1 MGLSSFIYR
10 KILNKIN
17 LSKEDLSSLK
27 KNLTTKNICA
37 GPFVKEGK
45 MCPVTTAASI
55 KLKVERFKD
64 KEIVRKSLL
73 KLGVSNSYLKFYYV
87 VFDIPAM
94 FSKNFFRNRLKEFR
108 KMTDDLMKK
117 S

>member
-10 KILNKIN
+10 KILKKMN
-17 LSKEDLSSLK
+17 LSKRELSSLK
-27 KNLTTKNICA
+27 KNLTAGKICA
-37 GPFVKEGK
+37 GPFVKKSK

-55 KLKVERFKD
+55 KLNAGRFKD
-64 KEIVRKSLL
+64 KKIVKKSLR
-73 KLGVSNSYLKFYYV
+73 KLGVSNVYLNFYYV

-94 FSKNFFRNRLKEFR
+94 FSKNFFQNRLKEFH
-108 KMTDDLMKK
+108 KVINELMKQ